1 MKKLK
6 LILAGFGLTLSA
18 ALAIDSSIGYAQAKA
33 EALEDCETAKS
44 PIAHVRPKVKISHAN
59 GYQPVTK
66 RFIKKIKRKAKIDDC
81 KDIKPAIAKAVKSE
95 IVEKVE
101 PILVEPMQTGQAQQ
115 PIVDVQPEPAT
126 SLLNQPVANENA
138 AAAPLPV
145 QTDKPRY
152 GPDFW
157 WWSSQPAIYF
167 MQVTAGPDVKPIKP
181 SRKPDEPV
189 QVPTP
194 ATIALVLAG
203 LVVLTRSRAK

>member
-1 MKKLK
+1 MKTAK
-6 LILAGFGLTLSA
+6 LILAGFGLTLA
-18 ALAIDSSIGYAQAKA
+18 TALAIDSSIGYAQAKA

-44 PIAHVRPKVKISHAN
+44 PIAHVRPKVKISHAK

-81 KDIKPAIAKAVKSE
+81 KDIKPVVAKAVKSE

-101 PILVEPMQTGQAQQ
+101 PIAVEQMQTGRAQH

-126 SLLNQPVANENA
+126 TLLNQPVASENA
-138 AAAPLPV
+138 AVAPLPV

-157 WWSSQPAIYF
+157 WWSNQPAIYF
-167 MQVTAGPDVKPIKP
+167 VQVTAGPDVKPIKP
-181 SRKPDEPV
+181 SRKPDEPA

-194 ATIALVLAG
+194 ATIALLLAG
-203 LVVLTRSRAK
+203 LLILTRSRAK